1 MVFRRRRG
9 RGRRGRYVV
18 PVRRMPAIRDGR
30 GAILYPSHKVR
41 SVAGRIAQSLNP
53 LPFSRTVRLRYN
65 EYVTFNP
72 AGSIATYQFSAN
84 SLYDPNATLG
94 GHQPFMYDKMA
105 ENYNHYL
112 VLGSKITVTF
122 WTEDAAGI
130 YGAIAGIKLADD
142 LSIAPTGGVQTVIEH
157 GPKYSTWKFLRTNA
171 HDNHNP
177 VTLSKTFSAKKF
189 FGLKDVKDN
198 RGEMGAAINANPT
211 ESAYFI
217 LFASHP
223 DQATDLPVIHANVT
237 IDYIANF
244 SEPKDQIQ
252 S

>member
-1 MVFRRRRG
+1 
-9 RGRRGRYVV
+9 
-18 PVRRMPAIRDGR
+18 MPAIRDENGR
-30 GAILYPSHKVR
+30 LLIKSHKVR
-41 SVAGRIAQSLNP
+41 SIRGRIAQSLNP
-53 LPFSRTVRLRYN
+53 YPFRETVKLRYN

-72 AGSIATYQFSAN
+72 TGPIATLQFSAN
-84 SLYDPNATLG
+84 SLYDPNASLG

-105 ENYNHYL
+105 DNYNHYL

-142 LSIAPTGGVQTVIEH
+142 LYIAPTGGVQTVIEH
-157 GPKYSTWKFLRTNA
+157 GPKYSTWRFLRTNA
-171 HDNHNP
+171 NDNHNP
-177 VTLSKTFSAKKF
+177 VTVTKTFSAKKF
-189 FGLKDVKDN
+189 FGIKDIKDN

-223 DQATDLPVIHANVT
+223 DQSTDLPIIHANVT

>member
-1 MVFRRRRG
+1 MVRRG
-9 RGRRGRYVV
+9 RGRRRSGRNYV
-18 PVRRMPAIRDGR
+18 PFKRMPAMRTSYGSLMWP
-30 GAILYPSHKVR
+30 AHKAR
-41 SVAGRIAQSLNP
+41 SVTGRIAQSLNP

-72 AGSIATYQFSAN
+72 AGNIATYIFSAN
-84 SLYDPNATLG
+84 SLYDPNTTG
-94 GHQPFMYDKMA
+94 TGHQPFMYDKMA
-105 ENYNHYL
+105 DNYNHYL

-130 YGAIAGIKLADD
+130 YGAIAGIKLSDD
-142 LSIAPTGGVQTVIEH
+142 MAIAPTGGVQTVIEH

-171 HDNHNP
+171 NDNHNP
-177 VTLSKTFSAKKF
+177 VTVSKTFSAKKF

-198 RGEMGAAINANPT
+198 RGEMGAAINTNPMET
-211 ESAYFI
+211 AYFV

-244 SEPKDQIQ
+244 NEPKDQTQ